1 MPLKIANC
9 SLQYNNYLNALIFFV
24 SLDGHFL
31 QTRERCPLLSD
42 LNQMTFFVEYISV
55 YRV

>member
-1 MPLKIANC
+1 MPLKITNC

-24 SLDGHFL
+24 SLDGYFL

>member
-1 MPLKIANC
+1 MHGY
-9 SLQYNNYLNALIFFV
+9 SLFLLMDI
-24 SLDGHFL
+24 FL